1 MQRLVDKTAIV
12 TGGATGL
19 GAEIATV
26 YAEEGARVVIGD
38 IRTAEAAAT
47 VDRIRAAGGEAIF
60 VRTDVTQADDVE
72 ALVRAGEEH
81 YGRLDVMTANA
92 GVLGHM
98 GLPLVDIPDE
108 HFEEVMNIN
117 FMGVVRCFKH
127 AIPAL
132 ERAGGGS
139 LLATASVSAHRG
151 VPRLEPY
158 SCSKAAIVGLVRS
171 LAAELSPRIRV
182 NAVSPGRVRTEI
194 WSHAAEM
201 TGTSQSMPMPMPA
214 PRSDRRQSAEPREIA
229 WAFVYLA
236 SDEASFVTGQALRID
251 GGRSVFDG

>member
-1 MQRLVDKTAIV
+1 MHRLAGKTAIV

-26 YAEEGARVVIGD
+26 YAQEGARVVIGD
-38 IRTAEAAAT
+38 VREAEGTATAA
-47 VDRIRAAGGEAIF
+47 RILGSGGDAIF
-60 VRTDVTQADDVE
+60 VRADVTDPADVQ

-92 GVLGHM
+92 GILGHM
-98 GLPLVDIPDE
+98 GLPLVDIPDH
-108 HFEEVMNIN
+108 HFEEVMNVN
-117 FMGVVRCFKH
+117 FLGVVRCFKH

-139 LLATASVSAHRG
+139 LLATASVCAHRG
-151 VPRLEPY
+151 VPRLEAY
-158 SCSKAAIVGLVRS
+158 CASKAAIVGLVQS

-194 WSHAAEM
+194 SRHAAE
-201 TGTSQSMPMPMPA
+201 TSGMALSMPVPA
-214 PRSDRRQSAEPREIA
+214 SSSNRKDSADPREIA

-236 SDEASFVTGQALRID
+236 SDEASFVTGQTLRVD
-251 GGRSVFDG
+251 GGRSVFDC